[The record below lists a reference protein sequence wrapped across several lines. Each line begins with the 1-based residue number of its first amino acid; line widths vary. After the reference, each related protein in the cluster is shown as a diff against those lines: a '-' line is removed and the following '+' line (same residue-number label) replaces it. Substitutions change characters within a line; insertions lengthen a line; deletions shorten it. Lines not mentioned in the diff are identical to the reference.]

1 MKINLRAWCLGAALA
16 LMGSTVIPARAD
28 QWNKETRLEI
38 NQPLEIPGKVLTP
51 GTYIFKL
58 ADSQS
63 DRNIVQVWSVDAGGR
78 RKFVTTVFA
87 VSDYDMETPDK
98 TIIRLEERPSGS
110 AQAIHS
116 WFYPGENT
124 GWQFVYPKSERF
136 QLAADPAVAEPPAPV
151 AAAPVLPDP
160 PVETLVQEPPA
171 EPTLVESAVVEEEA
185 PVLIPGE
192 TSDPDNDLDSTLPET
207 AGHSITELA
216 AGIATLGLGLLTVL
230 AGRRRAEA

>member
-38 NQPLEIPGKVLTP
+38 NEPLEIPGKVLTP
-51 GTYIFKL
+51 GTYIFQL
-58 ADSQS
+58 ADNQS

-78 RKFVTTVFA
+78 RKFVTTFFA
-87 VSDYDMETPDK
+87 ISDYDMETPDK

-110 AQAIHS
+110 PQAIHS

-136 QLAADPAVAEPPAPV
+136 QLAADRAVAEPPAPV

-160 PVETLVQEPPA
+160 PVETVVQEPPA
-171 EPTLVESAVVEEEA
+171 EPTLVEPGVVEEEVA
-185 PVLIPGE
+185 LIPGE
-192 TSDPDNDLDSTLPET
+192 TSGPDDDLASTLPET
-207 AGHSITELA
+207 AGHSIAGLA
-216 AGIATLGLGLLTVL
+216 AGIAALGFGLLIVF